1 MQTVRS
7 VEKAKVLR
15 LIYRWLAM
23 FEQEPVARMIR
34 LAFIIIYGQAR
45 RPSAKSAK
53 LANLNG
59 LLRRA
64 VDGRRVIRRCCSM
77 ALSVDSKRVEELWFA
92 LKKFEVKI
100 KWSRE
105 SSRWEVKEFNGVKVF
120 FESLTSWKPF
130 RSHLESRPCP
140 TKTVESSEMSSSKI
154 NSNFQFGRNPFQR
167 ESWPPKDPL
176 VDLVKWLFSKASLA
190 KSLH

>member
-1 MQTVRS
+1 MEISFQFLKESTGQNSEREDASSLGNPLLKELKSIFEMQTVRS

-92 LKKFEVKI
+92 LKKV
-100 KWSRE
+100 WSE
-105 SSRWEVKEFNGVKVF
+105 N
-120 FESLTSWKPF
+120 
-130 RSHLESRPCP
+130 
-140 TKTVESSEMSSSKI
+140 
-154 NSNFQFGRNPFQR
+154 
-167 ESWPPKDPL
+167 
-176 VDLVKWLFSKASLA
+176 
-190 KSLH
+190 